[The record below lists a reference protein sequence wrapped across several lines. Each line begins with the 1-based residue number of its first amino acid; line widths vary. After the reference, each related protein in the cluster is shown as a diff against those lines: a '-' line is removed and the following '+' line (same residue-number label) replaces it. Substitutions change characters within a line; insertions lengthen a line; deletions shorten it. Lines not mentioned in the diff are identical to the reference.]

1 MMLAT
6 TVLMATMVQAPAGA
20 PTGTGV
26 HLHPLGTHSTG
37 EFDRSASEIAA
48 FHPAT
53 ARLWVVSGTKGLLL
67 LDIADPTKPTAVR
80 TVDIGEPTSVAIH
93 GDVVAAVVP
102 GPAGSTGAAVFMDP
116 DGREL
121 ARVAVGHGPDMC
133 TFSPDGRWLLVA
145 NEGEPTEAIDPP
157 GSISII
163 DLQDGP
169 VKATARTATFDAFN
183 SQRAALAEQGA
194 HFAMKD
200 ATVAQQAEPEYIAI
214 APDGTTAYV
223 TLQEINAMAIV
234 DIASATVTKVVGL
247 GLKDYSR
254 SGLDASDKDAGI
266 DIRPWPVYGLRQPDA
281 VVCWTHGGTTYMAT
295 ANEGEVRELGEW
307 SEAVRVADA
316 KLDPARF
323 PAKHPTDSRMGMGA
337 IAEPGN
343 LGRMNISLP
352 ASDANGDG
360 LLERLVGFG
369 GRGVTIWSTANGSI
383 GKVWDSGDQVER
395 RIAARA
401 PALHNADSTRGSS
414 ADRRSPT
421 KGPEPEGLALGEAHG
436 RRLLFCGLERPGGVV
451 TWDVTDPAAP
461 TLVDFAVRRDAAVD
475 PAKALAAAGDLAP
488 EGLLFVPAS
497 QSPNRQPLLVVCNEV
512 SGTTTIWEVRPGA
525 APK

>member
-6 TVLMATMVQAPAGA
+6 IVMVVVTVQAAAAQPAA
-20 PTGTGV
+20 NGV
-26 HLHPLGTHSTG
+26 HLHALGTHSAG

-53 ARLWVVSGTKGLLL
+53 KRLWVVSGTKGLVL
-67 LDIADPTKPTAVR
+67 LDISDPASPTEVR
-80 TVDIGEPTSVAIH
+80 TIDIGEPTSVAVH

-102 GPAGSTGAAVFMDP
+102 GPAGRPGAAVFMDAE
-116 DGREL
+116 GQEL
-121 ARVAVGHGPDMC
+121 ARVPVGQGPDMC
-133 TFSPDGRWLLVA
+133 TFTADGRWLIVA
-145 NEGEPTEAIDPP
+145 NEGEPTEALDPP

-163 DLQDGP
+163 DLKDGP
-169 VKATARTATFDAFN
+169 TAAVVRTATFEAFDG
-183 SQRAALAEQGA
+183 QRAALAEQGA

-200 ATVAQQAEPEYIAI
+200 ATVSQQLEPEYVAV
-214 APDGTTAYV
+214 APDGTVAYV
-223 TLQEINAMAIV
+223 TLQEANAMAIV

-254 SGLDASDKDAGI
+254 SGLDASDKDSGI

-281 VVCWTHGGTTYMAT
+281 VVCWTHAGITYMAT
-295 ANEGEVRELGEW
+295 ANEGEVREVGDW
-307 SEAVRVADA
+307 SEAIRVADA
-316 KLDPARF
+316 TLDPARI
-323 PAKHPTDSRMGMGA
+323 PAKHPTDPRMAAGA

-343 LGRMNISLP
+343 LGRLNISLP
-352 ASDANGDG
+352 ASDADGDG
-360 LLERLVGFG
+360 LVERFVGFG
-369 GRGVTIWSTANGSI
+369 GRGVTIWSNAGGAV

-395 RIAARA
+395 LLAARA

-421 KGPEPEGLALGEAHG
+421 KGPEPEGLAIGEAHG

-461 TLVDFAVRRDAAVD
+461 AVVDFASRRNAAID
-475 PAKALAAAGDLAP
+475 PAKDLAAAGDLAP
-488 EGLLFVPAS
+488 EGLLFIPAV
-497 QSPNRQPLLVVCNEV
+497 QSPNGKPLLVVCNEV
-512 SGTTTIWEVRPGA
+512 SGTTTVWEVRQGP